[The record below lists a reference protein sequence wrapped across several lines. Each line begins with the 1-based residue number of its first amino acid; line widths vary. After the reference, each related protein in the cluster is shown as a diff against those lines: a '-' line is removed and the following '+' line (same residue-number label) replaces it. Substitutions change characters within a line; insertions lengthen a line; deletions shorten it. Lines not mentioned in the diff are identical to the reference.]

1 MSHFHIESRRANS
14 SMQHGRFQQGFTLL
28 EMLVAF
34 TIMALTLALIY
45 RVMGTN
51 ARQTGDLVQRQE
63 ALLLAKSLVNQKDA
77 VPSDGWQESGARGRY
92 NWVILSQPQARLQKD
107 LPPLHE
113 VSIRINWQDGGRQRQ
128 QDLRVLLPEQAPL
141 PGARLP

>member
-1 MSHFHIESRRANS
+1 MSDFRIECRRANTS
-14 SMQHGRFQQGFTLL
+14 RQNGRIQQGFTLL

-34 TIMALTLALIY
+34 TIMALSLALIY
-45 RVMGTN
+45 RVMGAN

-63 ALLLAKSLVNQKDA
+63 ALLLAKSLVNQRDSIPA
-77 VPSDGWQESGARGRY
+77 DGWQESGSLGRY
-92 NWVILSQPQARLQKD
+92 NWVINSQAQARLQQD

-141 PGARLP
+141 PGARQP